1 MGAPKIHSTLRFEIL
16 SIHYTDP
23 AMSFALLRYQV
34 KPRSLQ
40 QINLLSRACY
50 HGLQKGQYDFFVH
63 PAYPDT
69 TEPPIF
75 VLDKKARVMKW
86 DETNATLS
94 EASVKADQEFNNQPR
109 KVRVTEKITEFEK
122 NKEPELDEM

>member
-1 MGAPKIHSTLRFEIL
+1 MWAEIQTNL
-16 SIHYTDP
+16 HCYYLLTTD
-23 AMSFALLRYQV
+23 FD
-34 KPRSLQ
+34 
-40 QINLLSRACY
+40 
-50 HGLQKGQYDFFVH
+50 DFFVH

-94 EASVKADQEFNNQPR
+94 EASVMSLYLE
-109 KVRVTEKITEFEK
+109 EKIDANTL
-122 NKEPELDEM
+122 NTG

>member
-1 MGAPKIHSTLRFEIL
+1 MGNDLEFYTIQ
-16 SIHYTDP
+16 YTDTT
-23 AMSFALLRYQV
+23 MSFALLRYQF

-50 HGLQKGQYDFFVH
+50 HGVQKGEYDFFVH

-69 TEPPIF
+69 TEPPILI
-75 VLDKKARVMKW
+75 LDKKARVMKW
-86 DETNATLS
+86 DENNATLS
-94 EASVKADQEFNNQPR
+94 EASVKADQEFSNQQ
-109 KVRVTEKITEFEK
+109 KVQIKEKTTEFEK